1 MAFKN
6 SAHHTRKQLNTN
18 NIFIYVG
25 REREEERGTVSDFE
39 LGGIF
44 FFFSRHV
51 AEQAEGTKN
60 LERVREGEIEVF
72 ETHFS
77 GKQEFNSESDLPIY
91 KYSRKGLGKSNF
103 GAGFGKKQKN
113 IKKRKIQWA

>member
-1 MAFKN
+1 M
-6 SAHHTRKQLNTN
+6 Q
-18 NIFIYVG
+18 V
-25 REREEERGTVSDFE
+25 EREEERGTVSDFE

-51 AEQAEGTKN
+51 AEQAEGTEN
-60 LERVREGEIEVF
+60 LERERGREREREIEVF

-91 KYSRKGLGKSNF
+91 KYPRKGLGKLKF
-103 GAGFGKKQKN
+103 GAGFPKK
-113 IKKRKIQWA
+113 KKKEHKKKRRKIQWA